1 MVVFLGFLIYF
12 IYTNPDVRPNWWILS
27 LPLLLFIMAGLG
39 LGLGIIVSSLT
50 TKYRDL
56 QQLVSFGVQL
66 LMYGT
71 PVIYPLSSMEGGLRT
86 LILLNPMTPVVEVFR
101 FAFLGTSAISPT
113 YLLYSIGFMFFVLLI
128 GVLIFNRVE
137 NNFMDTV

>member
-1 MVVFLGFLIYF
+1 MASGSDIK
-12 IYTNPDVRPNWWILS
+12 PNLWILS
-27 LPLLLFIMAGLG
+27 LPVLLFIMAGLG

-56 QQLVSFGVQL
+56 QQLVTFGVQL

-71 PVIYPLSSMEGGLRT
+71 PVIYPLSSIGETWRW
-86 LILLNPMTPVVEVFR
+86 LILANPMTPVVEIFR
-101 FAFLGTSAISPT
+101 LAFLGTSAISPM
-113 YLLYSIGFMFFVLLI
+113 YLLYSIVFVFVVLLI

-137 NNFMDTV
+137 TTFMDTV